1 MARHAFMLA
10 AGLMAGACIGLTDMA
25 TAAPAMSA
33 GAGVAGMA
41 ADMLPVEKIQVRR
54 RAAGGRVVGVAPYR
68 GGYYRGYGRPGLS
81 TGAAVGL
88 GVGAAALGILG
99 AAAAANAAPDP
110 YYYAPAQ
117 VYGGYGYG
125 GYGGYGGCYIVRQ
138 PMYDDWGNYL
148 GNRRVR
154 VCD

>member
-1 MARHAFMLA
+1 MARHAFVLA
-10 AGLMAGACIGLTDMA
+10 AGLMAGACIGLTDTAM
-25 TAAPAMSA
+25 AAPAMNGGLAMAIA
-33 GAGVAGMA
+33 GDA
-41 ADMLPVEKIQVRR
+41 ALPVEKVQVRR

-68 GGYYRGYGRPGLS
+68 GGYYRGYGRRGLS

-110 YYYAPAQ
+110 YYYPAP

-125 GYGGYGGCYIVRQ
+125 YGGCYIARQ